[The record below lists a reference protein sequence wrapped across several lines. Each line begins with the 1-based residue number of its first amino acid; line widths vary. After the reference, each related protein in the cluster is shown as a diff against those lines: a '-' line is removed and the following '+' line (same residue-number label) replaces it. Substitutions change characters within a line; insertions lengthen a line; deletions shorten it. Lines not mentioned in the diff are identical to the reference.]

1 MPARQLISL
10 IALSVLIA
18 LPSGVAKAGDID
30 VQDGNSRVRITQDGS
45 VIVNSLPTRTTTII
59 RRNLPIYNNRVKIPV
74 YGGSRYRVLKPG
86 TTRVLPTRNLQ
97 CSTRQN
103 TIRNS
108 SGGSS
113 TYSSTTTQTCR

>member
-10 IALSVLIA
+10 IALSALIA
-18 LPSGVAKAGDID
+18 LPSGVANAGDID
-30 VQDGNSRVRITQDGS
+30 IQDGNSRVIINQDGG
-45 VIVNSLPTRTTTII
+45 VIVNPIPMGNTSVIRPNLPT
-59 RRNLPIYNNRVKIPV
+59 YNKIPV

-86 TTRVLPTRNLQ
+86 TTRILPSRNLQ
-97 CSTRQN
+97 CNTRQN